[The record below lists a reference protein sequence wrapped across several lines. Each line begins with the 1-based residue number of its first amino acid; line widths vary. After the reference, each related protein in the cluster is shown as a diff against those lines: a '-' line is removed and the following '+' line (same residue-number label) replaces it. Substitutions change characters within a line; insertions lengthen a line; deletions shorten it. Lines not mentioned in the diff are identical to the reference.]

1 MASPAPLHRPVLTA
15 SHAPTCCVIAGGC
28 SQIGPRASNQ
38 DAYFV
43 GNDLGLFLVADGMG
57 GHNAGEV
64 ASQMAVD
71 AVVDFIRET
80 HHSGELTWPFSF
92 DPKRSML
99 ANRLMVALRIAN
111 ARVHQAGVKDAELA
125 GMGTTIVAA
134 LADGDRIAIA
144 HVGDSRAYR
153 LRDGQLLQM
162 TEDDTW
168 LSVLLAAGATA
179 GATSHPMR
187 HVLTN
192 GIGMRADLTLSL
204 TEEPLVAGDRWL
216 ICSDGVHSFLTG
228 RALAQL
234 INLPT
239 PETAATRS
247 VESAIAAGSSDNA
260 TAVVLHVD

>member
-1 MASPAPLHRPVLTA
+1 LPRRALAV
-15 SHAPTCCVIAGGC
+15 SHAGACLQAGGY
-28 SQIGPRASNQ
+28 SQIGPRPSNQ

-43 GNDLGLFLVADGMG
+43 SDDLGLFLVADGMG

-64 ASQMAVD
+64 ASRMAVN
-71 AVVDFIRET
+71 AIVEFIKET
-80 HHSGELTWPFSF
+80 HDSGEMTWPFGF

-111 ARVHQAGVKDAELA
+111 SRVHQAGMRELECS

-134 LADGDRIAIA
+134 LTERDRIVIA

-168 LSVLLAAGATA
+168 LSALMAAGATS

-192 GIGMRADLTLSL
+192 GIGMRAELTLSL
-204 TEEPLVAGDRWL
+204 TEEPMLMGDRWL
-216 ICSDGVHSFLTG
+216 VCSDGVHSFLTP

-234 INLPT
+234 IELPSADL
-239 PETAATRS
+239 AAERC
-247 VESAIAAGSSDNA
+247 VESALAAGSTDNA
-260 TAVVLHVD
+260 TAVVVRVD

>member
-1 MASPAPLHRPVLTA
+1 
-15 SHAPTCCVIAGGC
+15 
-28 SQIGPRASNQ
+28 
-38 DAYFV
+38 
-43 GNDLGLFLVADGMG
+43 LFLVADGMG

-64 ASQMAVD
+64 ASRMAVD
-71 AVVDFIRET
+71 AVVNFIRET
-80 HHSGELTWPFSF
+80 HDGGEQTWPFAF

-99 ANRLMVALRIAN
+99 ANRLAVALRIAN
-111 ARVHQAGVKDAELA
+111 CRVHQAGSGNLNLE

-134 LADGDRIAIA
+134 LAEGERIVIA

-168 LSVLLAAGATA
+168 LTVLQRAGATS

-204 TEEPLVAGDRWL
+204 AEEPLLGGDRWL
-216 ICSDGVHSFLTG
+216 ISSDGVHSFLTG
-228 RALAQL
+228 RALSQL
-234 INLPT
+234 VSRPCA
-239 PETAATRS
+239 ETAAQRC
-247 VESAIAAGSSDNA
+247 VKSAIAAGSSDNA
-260 TAVVLHVD
+260 TAVVVQAD

>member
-1 MASPAPLHRPVLTA
+1 M
-15 SHAPTCCVIAGGC
+15 
-28 SQIGPRASNQ
+28 GPRESNQ
-38 DAYFV
+38 DTFHVDAE
-43 GNDLGLFLVADGMG
+43 LGLFMVADGMG

-64 ASQMAVD
+64 ASRMAVE
-71 AVVDFIRET
+71 AVVSFIRET
-80 HHSGELTWPFSF
+80 HESGDMTWPFAF

-99 ANRLMVALRIAN
+99 ANRLAVALRIAN
-111 ARVHQAGVKDAELA
+111 SRVHQAGIRDPNLE

-134 LADGDRIAIA
+134 LVEGERIVIA

-153 LRDGQLLQM
+153 LRAGQLLQM

-168 LSVLLAAGATA
+168 LSVLLAAGATS

-192 GIGMRADLTLSL
+192 GIGMRADLKLSL

-216 ICSDGVHSFLTG
+216 ISSDGVHSFLTG

-234 INLPT
+234 VNLPCA
-239 PETAATRS
+239 ETAARRC

-260 TAVVLHVD
+260 TAVVVQVD

>member
-1 MASPAPLHRPVLTA
+1 MS
-15 SHAPTCCVIAGGC
+15 AGG
-28 SQIGPRASNQ
+28 SSLTGPRESNQ
-38 DAYFV
+38 DTFHVAT
-43 GNDLGLFLVADGMG
+43 DLGLFMVADGMG

-64 ASQMAVD
+64 ASRMAVD
-71 AVVDFIRET
+71 AVVHFIRET
-80 HHSGELTWPFSF
+80 HECGDMTWPFAF

-99 ANRLMVALRIAN
+99 ANRLSVALRIAN
-111 ARVHQAGVKDAELA
+111 SRVHQAGTRDPKFE

-134 LADGDRIAIA
+134 LVEGERIVVA

-168 LSVLLAAGATA
+168 LSVLLAAGATS

-192 GIGMRADLTLSL
+192 GIGMRADLKLSL
-204 TEEPLVAGDRWL
+204 NEEPIVAGDRWL
-216 ICSDGVHSFLTG
+216 MSSDGVHSFLTG

-234 INLPT
+234 VNLPCA
-239 PETAATRS
+239 ETAALRC

-260 TAVVLHVD
+260 TAVVVQVD